1 MATTKKPA
9 GAADNKTKSG
19 SSHHQR
25 YEQTLQEFGAAV
37 ESLQKGEYDDAL
49 KAFRRIEATELDEP
63 ALLERARSYA
73 RICETRL
80 SPPGEDPQ
88 GGDDKYHQGV
98 ISMNKGNFD
107 RALSLF
113 ESALNDM
120 PESPKVLY
128 ARASAWSLKGNA
140 EAAVADLRRAID
152 ADPHVRFHAANDPD
166 FEPIREEPAFI
177 DIIEPTPTGS

>member
-9 GAADNKTKSG
+9 GAADSKLKAGATHN
-19 SSHHQR
+19 QR
-25 YEQTLQEFGAAV
+25 YEQALQDFGAAV
-37 ESLQKGEYDDAL
+37 EALHKGEYDNAL
-49 KAFRRIEATELDEP
+49 EAFRRIEVAELDEP
-63 ALLERARSYA
+63 SLLERARSYV
-73 RICETRL
+73 RICEKRL
-80 SPPGEDPQ
+80 SPPGTDPQ
-88 GGDDKYHQGV
+88 DGDGRYHHGV
-98 ISMNKGNFD
+98 ILMNKGDLD

-113 ESALNDM
+113 ESALSEM

-152 ADPHVRFHAANDPD
+152 ADPQVRFHAANDPD